1 MQLPSLS
8 DLVGLLTASFFL
20 MEHFAGG
27 REDWRRRAALLRAGE
42 EEETGG
48 RLWDSLALPGMQTEP
63 EASAGSL

>member
-1 MQLPSLS
+1 
-8 DLVGLLTASFFL
+8 

-27 REDWRRRAALLRAGE
+27 REDWGRRAALLRAGE